1 VKTLTGE
8 LRNNIKVQDLKRE
21 EESLMDYIR
30 GASRQQIILFPESV
44 EDYITEDN
52 PVRFIDAFVSSLDLA
67 ELGFARAQPAETGRP
82 AYDPG
87 DLLRLYLYGY
97 LNRVRSS
104 RLLERETKVN
114 LEVMWLLGKLRP
126 DFKTIADFRRD
137 NLKAVKQVCR
147 EFTLLCRKLE
157 LFSGDLVSIDGSKFK
172 AVNGRRRN
180 FSEHR
185 LKKAM
190 HALDEKISGYL
201 KSLDAAD
208 ANDPDPD
215 RPPPSAADLRA
226 KIATLRERKAKYQ
239 SLTEELKTKGAKQ
252 VSLTDG
258 DARSMIVHH
267 NSTDVCYNVQ
277 TAVDEKHQ
285 LIVAHE
291 VTNDPT
297 DHAHLAEMAQRAKE
311 TLGVEQLEVVADMG
325 YYDGAEVKRC
335 AAAGITTYI
344 PKPITSVNQ
353 KRGLFTKQD
362 FSYDEA
368 QDCYVCPAGAE
379 LHYRYESFEQN
390 RLIRYYTTSKC
401 LTCPIRAQCTTNA
414 RGRRITRWVDEK
426 FLDDMAR
433 RMRARPEL
441 MRRRQQLSEPP
452 FGTIKRAMN
461 QGYFLMKGLD
471 KVGAEMSLTVLS
483 YNLKRAINILGVP
496 KLIAAVT

>member
-1 VKTLTGE
+1 
-8 LRNNIKVQDLKRE
+8 
-21 EESLMDYIR
+21 MDYIR
-30 GASRQQIILFPESV
+30 GVSREQVTLFPEAV
-44 EDYITEDN
+44 EDYITADN
-52 PVRFIDAFVSSLDLA
+52 PVRFIDAFVSKLDLH
-67 ELGFARAQPAETGRP
+67 ELGFQRAEPNETGRP

-114 LEVMWLLGKLRP
+114 IEVMWLMGKLTP

-137 NLKAVKQVCR
+137 NLKALKQVCR
-147 EFTLLCRKLE
+147 EFTLLCRKLG
-157 LFSGDLVSIDGSKFK
+157 LFGGQLVAVDGSKFK

-180 FSEHR
+180 FNAQR
-185 LKKAM
+185 LKQAM
-190 HALDEKISGYL
+190 HLLDEKISGYL

-208 ANDPDPD
+208 RDDPDPD
-215 RPPPSAADLRA
+215 TPPPSAADLRA
-226 KIATLRERKAKYQ
+226 KIATLQERKAKYQ
-239 SLTEELKTKGAKQ
+239 SLSAELKESGAKQ
-252 VSLTDG
+252 VSLTDK
-258 DARSMIVHH
+258 DARAMIVHF

-285 LIVAHE
+285 LIVEHE

-297 DHAHLAEMAQRAKE
+297 DHAHLAEMALRAKE
-311 TLGVEQLEVVADMG
+311 TLGVAQLEVVADRG
-325 YYDGAEVKRC
+325 YYDGAEVKQC
-335 AAAGITTYI
+335 AAAGIKTYV
-344 PKPITSVNQ
+344 PKPLTSVNQ

-362 FSYDEA
+362 FRYHEVK
-368 QDCYVCPAGAE
+368 DCYVCPADAE

-390 RLIRYYTTSKC
+390 RLIRYYTTNKC
-401 LTCPIRAQCTTNA
+401 LTCPLKTKCTTNA

-426 FLDDMAR
+426 LMDDMAR
-433 RMRARPEL
+433 RVRARPEL
-441 MRRRQQLSEPP
+441 LRRRQQLSEPP

-483 YNLKRAINILGVP
+483 YNLKRAINIVGVP
-496 KLIAAVT
+496 RLIEALS